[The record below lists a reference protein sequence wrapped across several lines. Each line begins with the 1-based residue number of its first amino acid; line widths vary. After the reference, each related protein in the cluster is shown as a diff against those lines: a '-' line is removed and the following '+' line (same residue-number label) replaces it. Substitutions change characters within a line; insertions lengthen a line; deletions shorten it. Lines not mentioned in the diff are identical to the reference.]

1 MFGRRRN
8 IVCLLIGLMAGL
20 CGCSSRTFD
29 EAQAV
34 VAQADSLWHIGQI
47 YGIDEGDSATL
58 AQAYETLKKQSA
70 ASRQLSEVF
79 PFVPCT
85 SSLCTYAHAC
95 YHYGRL
101 LRQKDDPVSAMQVF
115 INATHSH
122 TRDYHILGRVYS
134 NMGSICHLA
143 NEFPLSYDMYERSA
157 DCFLKNGDTLLY
169 YYGLNNM
176 TFELALQK
184 DTINVK
190 ILLDKIRLYPD
201 SALRIKTWETEAV
214 LYQTVNNYEVVVE
227 LIDSLQAYGYTNAVC
242 YMMKARAFN
251 YLCQY
256 DSALWY
262 AQEVVSLAPDD
273 NAAIAAYYILSHDDQ
288 TLDTD
293 SILNLTSARADVQ
306 KAWAYS
312 QSKFA
317 QAVQLLEQDL
327 TREPDWKW
335 LIFIVATIF
344 VISLCLLLYIFRKRR
359 QHKLLSQQ
367 VNDLA
372 TANAAVKQRHE
383 QLVQDYTIY
392 KQSIVEQIEQN
403 CIILLQAD
411 DFPRNIHWKD
421 YNAMCEIINDD
432 FGQLTT
438 KLQTIYHL
446 SEREIRLCV
455 LVLLGISNSE
465 QLAEILHY
473 GSSGIRNFKNRTA
486 KKLGTNSIKL
496 RKILLNIAVGELQE
510 TGE

>member
-1 MFGRRRN
+1 M
-8 IVCLLIGLMAGL
+8 IGLTTGL
-20 CGCSSRTFD
+20 CGCSSRAMH
-29 EAQAV
+29 EAEEV
-34 VAQADSLWHIGQI
+34 VAQADSLWHIGQT

-58 AQAYETLKKQSA
+58 AHAYETLKKQSA
-70 ASRQLSEVF
+70 F
-79 PFVPCT
+79 PFLPPFNFHF
-85 SSLCTYAHAC
+85 SPFNFQHSC

-115 INATHSH
+115 IDATHSR

-143 NEFPLSYDMYERSA
+143 SEFPLSYDMYQRSA
-157 DCFLKNGDTLLY
+157 DCFLKNGDTTAYYFLLNDMAY
-169 YYGLNNM
+169 
-176 TFELALQK
+176 ELAVQE

-190 ILLDKIRLYPD
+190 ILLDKIRQYPD

-214 LYQTVNNYEVVVE
+214 LYQTVNNYEVVIE

-327 TREPDWKW
+327 TRKPDWKW
-335 LIFIVATIF
+335 LMGIIGT
-344 VISLCLLLYIFRKRR
+344 
-359 QHKLLSQQ
+359 
-367 VNDLA
+367 
-372 TANAAVKQRHE
+372 
-383 QLVQDYTIY
+383 LVVTG
-392 KQSIVEQIEQN
+392 
-403 CIILLQAD
+403 CIIGLYVYRKGKQKTLLTQKIEHLETEYIDLQANKKNQLEQTCAVLRASD
-411 DFPRNIHWKD
+411 NLPSNMYWKD
-421 YNAMCEIINDD
+421 YEKMCCFVNEHFYLLAN
-432 FGQLTT
+432 
-438 KLQTIYHL
+438 KLKQKNILNET
-446 SEREIRLCV
+446 EIRFCV
-455 LVLLGISNSE
+455 LVLLDLNRKQISQILPYALNSVGK
-465 QLAEILHY
+465 LKDH
-473 GSSGIRNFKNRTA
+473 TA
-486 KKLGTNSIKL
+486 KMLGSTGKNLRHFLIEMAIK
-496 RKILLNIAVGELQE
+496 G
-510 TGE
+510 